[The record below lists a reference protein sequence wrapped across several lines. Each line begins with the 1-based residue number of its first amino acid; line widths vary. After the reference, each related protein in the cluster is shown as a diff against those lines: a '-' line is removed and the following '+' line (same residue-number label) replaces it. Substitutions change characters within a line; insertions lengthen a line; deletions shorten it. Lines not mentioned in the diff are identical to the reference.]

1 MTKRIWV
8 LTDDRAGNNAQA
20 LGVAESTGFAVETKR
35 VYYTKCAVLP
45 NFLRGATT
53 LGVARE
59 TLNEIK
65 PPYPDFVV
73 VAGRRA
79 APLARYIKKK
89 SAGKTKIVQLMF
101 PGKAGLDDFD
111 LVVLPA
117 HDGFTQ
123 ERANVV
129 RYIGAPNRVTDEKL
143 ESEKARWADVFEK
156 IPSPRVALIVGG
168 KTKNRPFTAAQ
179 AQELARLTNEFTN
192 SLGGAS
198 VLATTSRRTGGEQT
212 RILQESLQNCAYF
225 YKYGDAGE
233 NPYFALLAYADYIV
247 ATGDSMSMCSEACA
261 TRAPVYIYAPDGFC
275 APKHARLHQ
284 ELYQA
289 GYAAPL
295 DKAGKTALKPHEPL
309 RIAALI
315 AERMKND

>member
-1 MTKRIWV
+1 MTKKIWV

-20 LGVAESTGFAVETKR
+20 LGVAESTGFDAETKR
-35 VYYTKCAVLP
+35 VYYTKCAALP

-53 LGVARE
+53 LGIARE

-65 PPYPDFVV
+65 PPYPDFVIA
-73 VAGRRA
+73 AGRRA

-101 PGKAGLDDFD
+101 PGAAGLDDFD
-111 LVVLPA
+111 LVVLPT
-117 HDGFTQ
+117 HDGFTR
-123 ERANVV
+123 ERKNVV
-129 RYIGAPNRVTDEKL
+129 RYVGAPNRVTDEKL
-143 ESEKARWADVFEK
+143 AAEKARRADVFEK

-179 AQELARLTNEFTN
+179 AQELARLTNDFAQ
-192 SLGGAS
+192 SLGNAS
-198 VLATTSRRTGGEQT
+198 VMVTTSRRTGEEQT
-212 RILQESLQNCAYF
+212 KILRDSLQNCAYF

-233 NPYFALLAYADYIV
+233 NPYFALIAYADDIIV
-247 ATGDSMSMCSEACA
+247 TGDSVSMCSEACA
-261 TRAPVYIYAPDGFC
+261 ARAPVFIYAPDGFC

-284 ELYQA
+284 ELYRA

-295 DKAGKTALKPHEPL
+295 NEAKEAALKPHEPL